1 VSSFDYYQILVRSSK
16 YGEAKMKRKNTVCK
30 IHSPN
35 WVTFDQQGQVSV
47 SGEEYTRDLILIII
61 YS

>member
-1 VSSFDYYQILVRSSK
+1 VRSSK

-47 SGEEYTRDLILIII
+47 SGEEYPRDLTLIII
-61 YS
+61 FLV